1 MKLKAQYEVGHLTA
15 PLNKRINNADAVK
28 KYTNYARKE
37 GFEIL
42 PPDINKSFSRFTVEN
57 GNIRFGLGA
66 LKNVGT
72 GLMDIIVEERNRGGD
87 FKSFEDFLRRVNNNA
102 LNKKSVESM
111 ILSGVFASFGAYR
124 SQLIEIFPPLMEMI
138 NSDRKSQASGQ
149 FSMFDTFE
157 EASQSVNK
165 VELPNIKEFNKDT
178 LLKYEKNYVG
188 IYLSGHPLDS
198 YLAKYDTFNFT
209 SDMIADM
216 NVDFDEQQSEDE
228 GGEYYQAEQT
238 GEEEEAES
246 QSQVKD
252 GQAVMGGGII
262 TAVKKIATKT
272 GNMAFLTI
280 EDIYGTFDVML
291 FSKMYSKYK
300 DIAVED
306 NLITVKGKLSIRDGK
321 SPVVLAE
328 SIIPWEMKD
337 EQPKD
342 TRKMYLRFNTQDI
355 DVYNNVKKIASTYTG
370 DVPVVIKCSQTG
382 KAFSFNTKV
391 DINNYIL
398 NELTGLLGEGNVIVK

>member
-1 MKLKAQYEVGHLTA
+1 
-15 PLNKRINNADAVK
+15 
-28 KYTNYARKE
+28 
-37 GFEIL
+37 
-42 PPDINKSFSRFTVEN
+42 
-57 GNIRFGLGA
+57 
-66 LKNVGT
+66 
-72 GLMDIIVEERNRGGD
+72 
-87 FKSFEDFLRRVNNNA
+87 
-102 LNKKSVESM
+102 
-111 ILSGVFASFGAYR
+111 
-124 SQLIEIFPPLMEMI
+124 
-138 NSDRKSQASGQ
+138 
-149 FSMFDTFE
+149 
-157 EASQSVNK
+157 
-165 VELPNIKEFNKDT
+165 
-178 LLKYEKNYVG
+178 
-188 IYLSGHPLDS
+188 
-198 YLAKYDTFNFT
+198 
-209 SDMIADM
+209 MIADM
-216 NVDFDEQQSEDE
+216 KVDFDEQQSEDE
-228 GGEYYQAEQT
+228 GGEYYQNDQT
-238 GEEEEAES
+238 GEEEEVES

-252 GQAVMGGGII
+252 GQAVTGGGII

-328 SIIPWEMKD
+328 SIIPWEKKD

-355 DVYNNVKKIASTYTG
+355 GVYNNVKKIASTYTG